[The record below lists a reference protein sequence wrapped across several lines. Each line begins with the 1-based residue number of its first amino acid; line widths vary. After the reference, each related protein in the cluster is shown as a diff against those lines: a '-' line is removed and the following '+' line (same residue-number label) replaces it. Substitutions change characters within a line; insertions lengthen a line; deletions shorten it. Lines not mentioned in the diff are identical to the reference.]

1 MIPIRDHNP
10 SGNIPV
16 MTYAL
21 IAANVLVF
29 LYMWLLPPEA
39 IDGFINAHALIPAHI
54 AAGKDLI
61 TLFSSLFIHG
71 SLGHIA
77 GNMLFLYIFGDNL
90 EDRLGHIKYLL
101 YYFICGL
108 GASMLQIIVDPAST
122 IPNIGA
128 SGAIAGLMGG
138 YLFLFPNNK
147 VDVLFETGPF
157 LEHGTVPA
165 IAMLIYWFVAQ
176 LFYGAGSLA
185 VPDVGGVAYSAHVG
199 GFITGFGILFFKNKA
214 GLKNMDKKNL

>member
-1 MIPIRDHNP
+1 
-10 SGNIPV
+10 

-21 IAANVLVF
+21 IAVNVLVF

-39 IDGFINAHALIPAHI
+39 IDSFINAYALIPAQI
-54 AAGKDLI
+54 VAGKDLI
-61 TLFSSLFIHG
+61 TLITSMFIHG

-90 EDRLGHIKYLL
+90 EDRLGHFRYLL
-101 YYFICGL
+101 YYLICGL
-108 GASMLQIIVDPAST
+108 GGSILQIIVDPAST

-138 YLFLFPNNK
+138 YLFLFPHNTI
-147 VDVLFETGPF
+147 DVLFETGPF

-165 IAMLIYWFVAQ
+165 FAMLVYWFIAQ

-185 VPDVGGVAYSAHVG
+185 MPDVSGVAYSAHVG
-199 GFITGFGILFFKNKA
+199 GFIAGFGIIFLNKSKLR
-214 GLKNMDKKNL
+214 G